1 MKDHGLDLAVIGN
14 GRTAALVDPC
24 SRLVWWCYPRFDGD
38 PIFCRLLAGEEEKG
52 FSDVVLDDM
61 VEFHSE
67 YVRNTAIVTTILTDR
82 NGAKVRI
89 TDFAPRFRQY
99 ERVFRP
105 PQLFRMIEPIA
116 GLPRVTIRMRPTCEY
131 GKPLPRRALGSNHI
145 RYYNDS
151 TVIRLTTDA
160 PLSLIDRES
169 PFVLTRPLHLVFGP
183 DEPDSGDLQK
193 TSREFVERTHDYWL
207 EWVRRLSISVDWQ
220 EAIIRAAIT
229 LKLSNFDETGAVV
242 AAHTTSIPEAPSSG
256 RTWDYRYCWR
266 RDAYFVVQAL
276 NRIGA
281 TRTMEEFITFT
292 LSIASKPD
300 LELRPLYSVVPT
312 TDIEERTAPDLA
324 GYRGDGPV
332 RIGNAAV
339 SQIQNDTY
347 GSVILAAMPLFFDRR
362 LPRPGDEG
370 LFRLLETLGSRAAK
384 KAFEPDAG
392 IWEYR
397 GRQRVHT
404 HSAAM
409 CWAGCQ
415 RLAAIAARLGL
426 DARAKHWNSIAEP
439 MHAELIERA
448 WNQKRGAFTAAFG
461 SDDLDASVLLLAD
474 LGVVEVDDP
483 RFVST
488 VAAMERELMREKHVM
503 RYANPDDFG
512 LPVTAFLIC
521 RFWLIDALWSLGRR
535 DAAKDLF
542 TDALNHRNR
551 YGLLSEDVDPQT
563 GELWGNFPQ
572 TYSMAGLILSA
583 MRLSRSWADRYWRGG
598 ASTRPALAIFGAAS
612 RGPVS
617 VRCTACRSQRCP
629 ASLSKRGCHACAMA
643 TSGVA

>member
-1 MKDHGLDLAVIGN
+1 MNDRARDLAMLAKNRASEQTTNQATGAKRDARPAGMIDHGLDLAVIGN

-24 SRLVWWCYPRFDGD
+24 ARIVWWCYPRFDGD
-38 PIFCRLLAGEEEKG
+38 PLFCRLVSGREEKG
-52 FSDVVLDDM
+52 FSDVVLEEM
-61 VEFHSE
+61 VDFQSQ
-67 YVRNTAIVTTILTDR
+67 YVRNTAIVSTILTDCH
-82 NGAKVRI
+82 GAKVRI
-89 TDFAPRFRQY
+89 TDLAPRFRQFG
-99 ERVFRP
+99 RVFRP
-105 PQLFRMIEPIA
+105 PQLYRIIEPIA
-116 GLPRVTIRMRPTCEY
+116 GLPRITIRMRPTCDY
-131 GKPLPRRALGSNHI
+131 GKELPHRSLGSNHI
-145 RYYNDS
+145 RYADDA

-160 PLSLIDRES
+160 PLSLIDGEA

-183 DEPDSGDLQK
+183 DEPFTGDLQS
-193 TSREFVERTHDYWL
+193 TCRDFIERTHDYWMD
-207 EWVRRLSISVDWQ
+207 WVRRLSISYDWQ

-256 RTWDYRYCWR
+256 RTWDYRYCWL

-281 TRTMEEFITFT
+281 TRTMEEFISFT
-292 LSIASKPD
+292 LSIAAKPEE
-300 LELRPLYSVVPT
+300 ELRPLYSVVPT
-312 TDIEERTAPDLA
+312 TKIHERTAPDLQ
-324 GYRGDGPV
+324 GYHGDGPV

-339 SQIQNDTY
+339 NQVQHDAY
-347 GSVILAAMPLFFDRR
+347 GSVILAAMPMFFDRR

-370 LFRLLETLGSRAAK
+370 LFHLLESLGQRAAER
-384 KAFEPDAG
+384 AFLPDAG

-397 GRQRVHT
+397 GRQRIHT

-415 RLAAIAARLGL
+415 RLAAIAMRIGL
-426 DARAKHWNSIAEP
+426 EPRAKFWNGIAEP
-439 MHAELIERA
+439 MHAELVERA

-483 RFVST
+483 RFAST
-488 VAAMERELMREKHVM
+488 VAAMERELVREKHVM
-503 RYANPDDFG
+503 RYAADDFG
-512 LPVTAFLIC
+512 MPVTAFLIC

-535 DAAKDLF
+535 DAARDLF
-542 TDALNHRNR
+542 ADAMQHRNR

-563 GELWGNFPQ
+563 GALWGNFPQ

-583 MRLSRSWADRYWRGG
+583 MRLSRSWEDRYWRG
-598 ASTRPALAIFGAAS
+598 
-612 RGPVS
+612 
-617 VRCTACRSQRCP
+617 
-629 ASLSKRGCHACAMA
+629 
-643 TSGVA
+643 